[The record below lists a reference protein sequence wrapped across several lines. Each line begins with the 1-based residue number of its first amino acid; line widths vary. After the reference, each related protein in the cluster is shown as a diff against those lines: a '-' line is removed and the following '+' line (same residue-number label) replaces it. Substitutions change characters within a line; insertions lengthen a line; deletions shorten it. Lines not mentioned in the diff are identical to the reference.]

1 MSPNVSQRVSALV
14 AWAGFIVGGWL
25 CALNFYL
32 SFLRYPVHRLR
43 GLPKESYRWVSGIPL
58 FGSAFVAL
66 SLLCLYSSSAVLL
79 AGIVLIAI
87 DTGGIH
93 WFAGTMIYHAFHGK
107 KSG

>member
-1 MSPNVSQRVSALV
+1 MSAIIS
-14 AWAGFIVGGWL
+14 WAGFIIGGCL
-25 CALNFYL
+25 CVLNFYL

-43 GLPKESYRWVSGIPL
+43 GMPKESYRWVSGIPL

-66 SLLCLYSSSAVLL
+66 SLLHLLSSSPILA

-93 WFAGTMIYHAFHGK
+93 WFAGTMVYHARHGK
-107 KSG
+107 KNG